1 VAEGWA
7 KYDSQ
12 GEIGRGASGRVFR
25 AYDKGNRRQV
35 AIKELAP
42 ALTGEPGYVERVA
55 AEARLL
61 ATVNSPNCVRVYEY
75 FQQDGRHFIVEEL
88 VDGVSLHT
96 AIQHSG
102 RLAPEQSLG
111 VLKGILSGLGFAHS
125 QGVLHRDLK
134 PGNVLI
140 DRAGIPRLT
149 DFDQAPVVGGPG
161 AVGGVA
167 HGTPAY
173 MSPEVARGLP
183 FDHRSDLYSAGVT
196 LYELLTGRLPYL
208 AATAAETMR
217 MHLEAPVPDPRDVV
231 PDLPEDVAFLVGR
244 AMTKDP
250 ATRPQSALEMYNELA
265 SAAAAGYGP
274 GWEAKSAMGPM
285 VAAAAAGA
293 AALGAAVP
301 AAASAPAAAIAPNA
315 PPVAPAAAPVPAAA
329 PIPATPAP
337 APRTGPRP
345 RVHPLRALIGLVL
358 AAALILGGLGYGGS
372 HGVLP
377 AALASASGGV
387 FKTPEDQRPVA
398 PGSDG
403 NQPQP
408 RPAAAASGGGSTT
421 AYVLDVS
428 GSMSSPAVIP
438 AGFPR
443 AAELKQK
450 QDAFESLIEQVQGGK
465 KLPLG
470 AIIAGASGVVD
481 LIHLQGQLDDYLKA
495 QGVDPVTISK
505 LAALKVAATSM
516 LSALEAERQDLGL
529 KDQAG
534 LVKFSDSST
543 VIAPVG
549 TDMTGMRAT
558 VGGLT
563 TEGSTDIG
571 DGLADAL
578 KLVDGQPGAG
588 IVLLTDGWNNTGMT
602 NEQILSGPV
611 ASAAARGVPIC
622 AIGLGQSPF
631 DVDQTLLTQIAGR
644 TGGDYYFVADRVS
657 LGADMLSC
665 HHAEHG
671 QAVVDF
677 RGRVLPG
684 QPASG
689 RAFTVPPGKQ
699 RLSLTLNW
707 PGSDL
712 DLELRDPSGNLVGN
726 NGSGK
731 LTKQPGLVA
740 ASITHPAPGRWT
752 YTVQPRQVAAGG
764 EDFFVSGATD
774 GTTPAQHFDSVVKGA
789 SGTSGPLADVRN
801 RTRQWITAAA
811 IIAGLAILLLT
822 IRGLAR
828 RLRGR
833 RQGFPV
839 KSKFLVPGLL
849 YLLAVG
855 GIIVLGGAAAVNF
868 LWTTPLIQAPKI

>member
-1 VAEGWA
+1 VAEGWG

-12 GEIGRGASGRVFR
+12 GEIGRGPSGRVFR
-25 AYDKGNRRQV
+25 AYDKNNRRQV

-42 ALTGEPGYVERVA
+42 ALTGEPGYIDRVA

-61 ATVNSPNCVRVYEY
+61 ATINSPNCVRVYEY

-88 VDGVSLHT
+88 VDGVSLHS

-111 VLKGILSGLGFAHS
+111 VLKGILSGLGFAHA

-134 PGNVLI
+134 PGNVLL

-183 FDHRSDLYSAGVT
+183 LDHRSDLYSAGVT
-196 LYELLTGRLPYL
+196 LYELLTGRLPYI
-208 AATAAETMR
+208 AATAAEMMR
-217 MHLEAPVPDPRDVV
+217 MHIEAPVPDPRDAV
-231 PDLPEDVAFLVGR
+231 PDLPEDVAFVVGR

-265 SAAAAGYGP
+265 AAAAAGYGP
-274 GWEAKSAMGPM
+274 GWEAKSALGPL
-285 VAAAAAGA
+285 VAAAAGA
-293 AALGAAVP
+293 VALGGAVP
-301 AAASAPAAAIAPNA
+301 AAASAPPVVPAAAIAP
-315 PPVAPAAAPVPAAA
+315 AAAAVPAAA
-329 PIPATPAP
+329 PIPATPP
-337 APRTGPRP
+337 QAPRTGPRP
-345 RVHPLRALIGLVL
+345 RIHPLRALIGLVL
-358 AAALILGGLGYGGS
+358 AAALILGGLGYGGT

-377 AALASASGGV
+377 AALAGASGGV
-387 FKTPEDQRPVA
+387 FKTPEDQKPVS

-408 RPAAAASGGGSTT
+408 RPAAATTGGGSTT

-438 AGFPR
+438 TGFPK

-470 AIIAGASGVVD
+470 AIIAGVGGVVD
-481 LIHLQGQLDDYLKA
+481 LIHLQGELDDYLKA
-495 QGVDPVTISK
+495 QGVDPATISK
-505 LAALKVAATSM
+505 LTALKVAATAM

-529 KDQAG
+529 NDRAG
-534 LVKFSDSST
+534 LVKFSDTST
-543 VIAPVG
+543 VIAPLG
-549 TDMTGMRAT
+549 SDLPGMRAA
-558 VGGLT
+558 VAGLT

-578 KLVDGQPGAG
+578 KLVEGQPGAG

-611 ASAAARGVPIC
+611 AGAAAKGVPIC

-631 DVDQTLLTQIAGR
+631 DVDQALLTQIAGR

-657 LGADMLSC
+657 LGADMLAC
-665 HHAEHG
+665 HHSEHG
-671 QAVVDF
+671 QSVADF
-677 RGRVLPG
+677 RGRVSPG

-689 RAFTVPPGKQ
+689 PAFTVPAGKQ

-712 DLELRDPSGNLVGN
+712 DLELRDPSGNLVGS
-726 NGSGK
+726 NGIGK

-740 ASITHPAPGRWT
+740 ASISRPASGKWT
-752 YTVQPRQVAAGG
+752 YTIQPRQVAAGG
-764 EDFFVSGATD
+764 EEFFVSGATD
-774 GTTPAQHFDSVVKGA
+774 GTTPAQHFDSVVKGS

-801 RTRQWITAAA
+801 RTRQWITVAAV
-811 IIAGLAILLLT
+811 IAGLAILLLT
-822 IRGLAR
+822 VRGLAR
-828 RLRGR
+828 RMRGR

-839 KSKFLVPGLL
+839 KGKFLVPALL

-855 GIIVLGGAAAVNF
+855 GIVVLAGAAAVNF
-868 LWTTPLIQAPKI
+868 LWTTPLIQAPKV